1 MMIPQKVRQFF
12 SKNLLLKT
20 LSLFLAILLWFYISQ
35 RGQES
40 FTMNVPIIVNHIP
53 SSVELERASPTHVLV
68 TFTAPPGLYQQLK
81 DQNLSV
87 RIRADTIAT
96 GTRRVRI
103 SPSMITLPPGVH
115 IQRIAPELISLRL
128 VRTIIRVLPVEL
140 EYYGQLTVPL
150 DRFKIMVSPNSVKLQ
165 GDAAILN
172 KMRALRIPPIDLKKI
187 TVRHSEQ
194 FVIPLT
200 TREGSGYQIMEPESV
215 TVTITPINHR

>member
-1 MMIPQKVRQFF
+1 MIIPQKIRQFF
-12 SKNLLLKT
+12 STNLLLKA

-81 DQNLSV
+81 DQDLSV
-87 RIRADTIAT
+87 RIRADSIPT
-96 GTRRVRI
+96 GTRRVLI
-103 SPSMITLPPGVH
+103 SPSMITLPPGIH
-115 IQRIAPELISLRL
+115 IQRITPKLVSLHL
-128 VRTIIRVLPVEL
+128 VRTIIRILPVEL

-150 DRFKIMVSPNSVKLQ
+150 DRFRITVSPDTIKVQ

-172 KMRALRIPPIDLKKI
+172 KMRSLRIPPIDLKKI
-187 TVRHSEQ
+187 TRRHSEQ

-200 TREGSGYQIMEPESV
+200 TREGSGYQILEPEKV
-215 TVTITPINHR
+215 TVTIIPIQHR

>member
-1 MMIPQKVRQFF
+1 VIISQKIRQFF
-12 SKNLLLKT
+12 SKNLLLKS

-81 DQNLSV
+81 DQDLSV
-87 RIRADTIAT
+87 RVRADTIPT

-115 IQRIAPELISLRL
+115 IQRITPELVSLHL
-128 VRTIIRVLPVEL
+128 VRTIIRIIPVEL
-140 EYYGQLTVPL
+140 QYYGQLTVPL
-150 DRFKIMVSPNSVKLQ
+150 DRFKIMVTPNTAKVQ
-165 GDAAILN
+165 GDAIILN

-187 TVRHSEQ
+187 TLKHSEQ

-200 TREGSGYQIMEPESV
+200 AREGAGFQIIGPESV
-215 TVTITPINHR
+215 TVTIIPIVHR